1 MTTEQV
7 NRITASL
14 LRQMMFLKL
23 LGVEQHFYMK
33 QPIRGDI
40 KQVLTRLKR
49 GNENGL
55 NELLIMMPND
65 KERIKEYIDASDEKI
80 AAISNIIERLFVC
93 TEDEVLGLE
102 KDFGEHI
109 NVIYDSDAKP

>member
-14 LRQMMFLKL
+14 LRQMMFVKL
-23 LGVEQHFYMK
+23 LENEQRFYMK

-40 KQVLTRLKR
+40 KQELTRLKR
-49 GNENGL
+49 GNENGIL
-55 NELLIMMPND
+55 GLLSKLPND
-65 KERIKEYIDASDEKI
+65 RERVTKYLDASEEKI

-93 TEDEVLGLE
+93 TEEEVLGLE
-102 KDFGEHI
+102 NDFADHI
-109 NVIYDSDAKP
+109 NVRYDDIE